1 MRFDNAFLTKAQTP
15 GMQFVDNGDTFT
27 VWKDNKGNVH
37 VSEHASVTQKAA
49 ILAQYW
55 KRHNQYMPKKAA

>member
-1 MRFDNAFLTKAQTP
+1 MRFDNCFLTKAKNV
-15 GMQFVDNGDTFT
+15 GMQFVDNGETFS
-27 VWKDNKGNVH
+27 VWKDNKGVVH

-55 KRHNQYMPKKAA
+55 KRHNQYMPKKAH